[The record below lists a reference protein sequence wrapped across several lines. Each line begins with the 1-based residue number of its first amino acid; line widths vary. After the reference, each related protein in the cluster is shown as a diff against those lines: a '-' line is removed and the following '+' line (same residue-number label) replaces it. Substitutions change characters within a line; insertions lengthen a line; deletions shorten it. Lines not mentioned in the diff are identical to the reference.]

1 MELNDLKILLSVA
14 RLGSFAAAARESDVD
29 PSLVSRTV
37 ARLEEHFKV
46 RIFQRTT
53 RRLSLTEAGRHVL
66 GRMQD
71 IVDELESVR
80 DEAQLL
86 EAKIS
91 GTLRLTTST
100 AFGQVCIVP
109 LLTDLR
115 EAHPDLKL
123 ELILSDE
130 NVDLVRDGVDLAI
143 RLAPEV
149 QGDFICAK
157 LCGTSY
163 RVCASPGYMRSAP
176 PARKPQDLRQHE
188 ALLFDL
194 PAYRTRW
201 QFRDRRGRVVDV
213 PVQGRFA
220 TTNAVALR
228 DAARAGL
235 GVALLAD
242 WLVAD
247 DLAQGRLVDA
257 FPKHQVTATRFDTA
271 AWIVYPSRRFV
282 PARVR
287 TMIDFLRQH
296 IGSNT
301 NT

>member
-1 MELNDLKILLSVA
+1 MELNDLKTLLNVA
-14 RLGSFAAAARESDVD
+14 RLGSFAAAARESEVD
-29 PSLVSRTV
+29 PSLISRTV
-37 ARLEEHFKV
+37 AKLEEHFQV

-109 LLTDLR
+109 LLAELR
-115 EAHPDLKL
+115 ETHPDLKL

-143 RLAPEV
+143 RLGPEV
-149 QGDFICAK
+149 QGDVICAK
-157 LCGTSY
+157 LCETSY
-163 RVCASPGYMRSAP
+163 RVCASPDYLRSAP
-176 PARKPQDLRQHE
+176 PAHKPQDLRQHE

-201 QFRDRRGRVVDV
+201 QFRDGRGRASDV
-213 PVQGRFA
+213 PVQGRIA

-228 DAARAGL
+228 DTARAGL

-247 DLAQGRLVDA
+247 DLAQGRLIDV

-287 TMIDFLRQH
+287 TMIDFLRHH
-296 IGSNT
+296 IGSN
-301 NT
+301 NS